1 MELNADTGFFAS
13 DENGNTL
20 GGVRCAQMD
29 VAKATYISNPAG
41 PDGKLEFGSFGFE
54 RQFEKATLQKLY
66 KDHADYVTQFEHRL
80 DELIRDGWFLAED
93 AEEFR
98 VQAQEADVP

>member
-1 MELNADTGFFAS
+1 MKTATRSAGSGAPRWMSPKRHIFRIPLAPTAS
-13 DENGNTL
+13 PSSDRSVSKE
-20 GGVRCAQMD
+20 
-29 VAKATYISNPAG
+29 
-41 PDGKLEFGSFGFE
+41 
-54 RQFEKATLQKLY
+54 QFEKAALQKLY

-80 DELIRDGWFLAED
+80 DELVRAGWFLAED